1 LPTAVIIPPRRRIP
15 IELGSGGRI
24 AETDLRIEVVAV
36 RKAEVV
42 RITIP
47 TARGVDIVSPF
58 MQ

>member
-1 LPTAVIIPPRRRIP
+1 MAP
-15 IELGSGGRI
+15 ITSPLIKITQGKELANGVVI
-24 AETDLRIEVVAV
+24 AETGLRTEVVAV

-58 MQ
+58 MK

>member
-1 LPTAVIIPPRRRIP
+1 MAPITSPRIKITP
-15 IELGSGGRI
+15 GKELANGVVI
-24 AETDLRIEVVAV
+24 AEPGLRTEVVAV

-58 MQ
+58 MK